1 LLRGVLGFRARCN
14 VELQYSFPLF
24 SDLLVDE
31 RVQAVHRSPGILFD
45 YSVEELFDELSFAP
59 K

>member
-1 LLRGVLGFRARCN
+1 VLGFRARCN

-31 RVQAVHRSPGILFD
+31 WVQAVHRSPGILFD